1 MIINIHSAFLTIHYR
16 FYIAIIDAR
25 AFLAKGGKM
34 FGYSLIRL
42 VLFIALAIIT
52 SSAVGVL
59 TYLVVSALAE

>member
-1 MIINIHSAFLTIHYR
+1 
-16 FYIAIIDAR
+16 
-25 AFLAKGGKM
+25 M